1 MSTAPAPELSYE
13 EIAALVG
20 VSADTIRTYQKRA
33 VANRKAG
40 RPRPTDLPEPK
51 RRVGQSPLW
60 DGEAI
65 SEWIRGRE
73 NRALA
78 VKEETA

>member
-1 MSTAPAPELSYE
+1 MSTAPELSYD

-33 VANRKAG
+33 VANRRAG
-40 RPRPTDLPEPK
+40 APRPTDLPEPR

-60 DGEAI
+60 DGDEI
-65 SEWIRGRE
+65 SEWIKARE

-78 VKEETA
+78 AREASA